1 MSEQN
6 STRSYRWV
14 RIWLGVGVL
23 LALLLLGNSV
33 RDYFFVSHFIVV
45 QQVRHD
51 VTQRIAAFERDLHES
66 WTPGTSQLKL
76 LTDEMA
82 ATSQQPIWIVL
93 RDMDGRVL
101 AISRARRSV
110 RRSRPSR

>member
-1 MSEQN
+1 MSEHS

-33 RDYFFVSHFIVV
+33 RDYFFVSHILSV

-51 VTQRIAAFERDLHES
+51 VTLRIAAFEHDLRDN
-66 WTPGTSQLKL
+66 PVQGASQLKL
-76 LTDEMA
+76 LNDEMA
-82 ATSQQPIWIVL
+82 SASQKPIL
-93 RDMDGRVL
+93 NR
-101 AISRARRSV
+101 SARYERHCPRTVGESGT
-110 RRSRPSR
+110 